1 MLSAAKRQQ
10 SSSIRIERIQR
21 DINRAL
27 SSKLL
32 ELARDGDISELS
44 ISHVKLSRDI
54 GNAEVFVLPLRAADG
69 EQMLQ
74 RLQAC
79 RQMLRSHL
87 ARTLHLQRVP
97 KLKFRLDTI
106 GLEQKRVANLFTSFN
121 DGNRNVAGLS

>member
-10 SSSIRIERIQR
+10 SSSIRMERIQR
-21 DINRAL
+21 DINRVL

-32 ELARDGDISELS
+32 ELARDGDISELG

-74 RLQAC
+74 RLQAR

-106 GLEQKRVANLFTSFN
+106 GLEQKRVADLFS
-121 DGNRNVAGLS
+121 